1 VASLAG
7 TLTALASTDGGE
19 QWTLQLGDR
28 AYATPCVADDGTIFV
43 GSDAKKIVAVSPE
56 GKVKWSLETD
66 GDADTGPTFG
76 NDGTL
81 VFAAG
86 RMVYGVTSL
95 GLVKWRFAAKRKVYT
110 APAIGQHGEVFFGS
124 QDHFAYAL
132 SSDGRPAWSVDLAAD
147 VDGAPAVG
155 DDGAVFVGTD
165 GDEIIRLDAADG
177 HVVWRTAVGGYVRGT
192 LSVARDGDVLAGVY
206 GPTPRAVRVRAA
218 DGNLLGDFAIRGTG
232 AREFGVHGGPLEDEA
247 GTLVF
252 GAQDD
257 YVYAVDSSGTL
268 LWRFAT
274 GGDVDA
280 PVTLL
285 RDGTV
290 VVGSDDGSV
299 RALRTASVHP
309 AVPQTEPPR

>member
-1 VASLAG
+1 
-7 TLTALASTDGGE
+7 
-19 QWTLQLGDR
+19 
-28 AYATPCVADDGTIFV
+28 
-43 GSDAKKIVAVSPE
+43 
-56 GKVKWSLETD
+56 
-66 GDADTGPTFG
+66 
-76 NDGTL
+76 
-81 VFAAG
+81 
-86 RMVYGVTSL
+86 
-95 GLVKWRFAAKRKVYT
+95 
-110 APAIGQHGEVFFGS
+110 
-124 QDHFAYAL
+124 
-132 SSDGRPAWSVDLAAD
+132 
-147 VDGAPAVG
+147 
-155 DDGAVFVGTD
+155 
-165 GDEIIRLDAADG
+165 
-177 HVVWRTAVGGYVRGT
+177 
-192 LSVARDGDVLAGVY
+192 
-206 GPTPRAVRVRAA
+206 
-218 DGNLLGDFAIRGTG
+218 
-232 AREFGVHGGPLEDEA
+232 VHGGPLEDEA